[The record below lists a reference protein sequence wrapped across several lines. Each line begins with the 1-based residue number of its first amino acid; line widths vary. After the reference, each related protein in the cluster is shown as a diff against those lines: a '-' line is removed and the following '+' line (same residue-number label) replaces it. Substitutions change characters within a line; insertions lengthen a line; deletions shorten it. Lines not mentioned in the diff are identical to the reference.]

1 MDVYIEATLDPRGS
15 AERGSAAVAWFHRTL
30 SGPLAELVRQEERAE
45 CGVHTGTSIRQSEDS
60 QRAHITH
67 LGRNRR
73 QLDEELVKSP
83 EWAVTEFYGEDVLA
97 RVQCSYFPVEG
108 EWSQFVVALQA
119 GSSKLSDAEY
129 CTALVDFFAQALDDL
144 NPAFARIERDS
155 FSDWSNIEA
164 ALTRDLDESL
174 PEARDFLRGYAWVTV
189 CPQELAIRL
198 GGPQTLAA
206 SGAFHRVISL
216 QEGGVLL
223 QASET
228 LDGYTDQVMEQV
240 FTVLAPVLP
249 EGEPLPDPAHPNLRF
264 VLRDAGQ
271 VR

>member
-1 MDVYIEATLDPRGS
+1 MEATLRPLG
-15 AERGSAAVAWFHRTL
+15 ATERGAAVVNWFHRAL
-30 SGPLAELVRQEERAE
+30 SGPLAELVRQEERTE
-45 CGVHTGTSIRQSEDS
+45 HGVHTGTSIRQSEDS
-60 QRAHITH
+60 RRTHITH

-73 QLDEELVKSP
+73 RLDEELAKSP
-83 EWAVTEFYGEDVLA
+83 EWAVTEFYGDDVLA

-108 EWSQFVVALQA
+108 EWSQFVVALRA
-119 GSSKLSDAEY
+119 GSSMLSDVKY

-198 GGPQTLAA
+198 GGPRVLAA

-223 QASET
+223 QASDT
-228 LDGYTDQVMEQV
+228 LAGYTDQVMERV
-240 FTVLAPVLP
+240 FTALAPALP
-249 EGEPLPDPAHPNLRF
+249 RGEPFPDPAHPNLRF
-264 VLRDAGQ
+264 VLRDAGR

>member
-1 MDVYIEATLDPRGS
+1 MDVYMEATLDPRGV
-15 AERGSAAVAWFHRTL
+15 AERGAAAVSWFHKAL

-45 CGVHTGTSIRQSEDS
+45 NGVHSGTSIRQSEGS
-60 QRAHITH
+60 RRTHINH
-67 LGRNRR
+67 LGRNRSR
-73 QLDEELVKSP
+73 LDEELEKSP

-97 RVQCSYFPVEG
+97 RVQCSCFPVEG
-108 EWSQFVVALQA
+108 EWSRFVVALQA
-119 GSSKLSDAEY
+119 GMPRLSDAEY
-129 CTALVDFFAQALDDL
+129 CTALVDFFAQALDEL
-144 NPAFARIERDS
+144 NPMFARIERDS

-174 PEARDFLRGYAWVTV
+174 PEGREFLRGYAWVTV

-198 GGPQTLAA
+198 GGPQSLAD
-206 SGAFHRVISL
+206 SGVFHRVVPL
-216 QEGGVLL
+216 QAGGVLL

-228 LDGYTDQVMEQV
+228 LSGYTDQVMERV

-249 EGEPLPDPAHPNLRF
+249 EGQPVPDPAHPNLRF
-264 VLRDAGQ
+264 VLRDASQ

>member
-1 MDVYIEATLDPRGS
+1 MEVTLDPLGPV
-15 AERGSAAVAWFHRTL
+15 ERGAAAVAWFRRAL
-30 SGPLAELVRQEERAE
+30 SGPFAELVRQAERDE
-45 CGVHTGTSIRQSEDS
+45 YGVRTRTSIRQAEGS
-60 QRAHITH
+60 QRTHIAH

-73 QLDEELVKSP
+73 RLDEELAKSP
-83 EWAVTEFYGEDVLA
+83 EWAVTEFYGEDTLA

-119 GSSKLSDAEY
+119 GSSRLSDAKY

-144 NPAFARIERDS
+144 NPVFARIERDS

-174 PEARDFLRGYAWVTV
+174 PEGRDFMRGYGWVAV
-189 CPQELAIRL
+189 CPQELVIRL
-198 GGPQTLAA
+198 GGPEVLAA
-206 SGAFHRVISL
+206 TGAFHRVISL

-228 LDGYTDQVMEQV
+228 LAGYNDQVIERV
-240 FTVLAPVLP
+240 FTALAPVLP
-249 EGEPLPDPAHPNLRF
+249 EGEPRPDPAHPNLRF